1 MRWPPWSSAE
11 EKRHDESLLRSV
23 QQRFA
28 SFLFLLDANN
38 RVLKLL
44 NDLEE
49 KAQGEH
55 LYDLSYI
62 RSTVSEIRVGVR
74 EIIDV
79 MISIGGSDYEPLRER
94 FTAIDIEVESALS
107 GARPIVPGEY
117 TIRLGELTRE
127 EAACV
132 GSKNAQLGEL
142 RSKLGLLVPD
152 GFAISAW
159 AYKHF
164 VGANNLQERID
175 DLLANVDIRRYPEL
189 VRVSET
195 IQEMIVSSKVPK
207 DLADAIR
214 SSVADVVTQSGTTHF
229 ALRSS
234 ALSEDDLLTF
244 AGQYRS
250 LLNVRADEV
259 VERYREILAGKF
271 TPKAIFYL
279 LSHAFRE
286 SDLAMCVGCVSM
298 VNAVSSGVVYT
309 RDPVHPADGCLVV
322 NSVFGLGQLLVNGI
336 LTPDVFRVRRD
347 GCQVVER
354 RIARKLERLK
364 MRPGTGTSREP
375 VPERL
380 QKQPSLGEA
389 HLYELSRM
397 ALEVERHYG
406 APQDLEW
413 ALDHSK
419 RLFLLQTRPL
429 QLLAPHE
436 NGGEPDVSG
445 LDVLLSGGTT
455 VCPGAGS
462 GPVYRAASSNDLP
475 GVTAQ
480 SVVVAH
486 HPFPGLVSVLGK
498 ISALITEVGGLAS
511 HTATLAREYRVPT
524 IMGLSGIERLVPGSP
539 VTVDATDAKVYA
551 GSHPAIVRSR
561 WIARVPTAGDP
572 LQHVLRRSLACL
584 SPLNLLYPSD
594 PDFLIENCQTVHD
607 LTRFCH
613 QKSMQELFETTAGL
627 KEQRRVGL
635 RLRSEIPL
643 RVNIVC
649 LERDVVVPRNKR
661 WVRED
666 ELISTPM
673 RAFWSGIT
681 QEGWPAPQKAL
692 NGFDS
697 ATGPEARST
706 TRSGFS
712 EDSYAV
718 LGREYMVVSLR
729 MGYHF
734 TTVEALSSPESSKN
748 FINMQ
753 YKQGGASLDRRKR
766 RLRLITRILSTLG
779 FRNMSWGDSLDS
791 RITYLDQE
799 PILERLRILGRL
811 MIMTKQLDMALSTDE
826 ITEWYT
832 DDFMKKLGLAS
843 SSED

>member
-1 MRWPPWSSAE
+1 
-11 EKRHDESLLRSV
+11 LLRSV
-23 QQRFA
+23 KQRFA

-44 NDLEE
+44 SDLEE
-49 KAQGEH
+49 KAHGDH

-62 RSTVSEIRVGVR
+62 RSAVSDIRAGVR
-74 EIIDV
+74 EIIEI
-79 MISIGGSDYEPLRER
+79 MISLGGAEYEPLRER
-94 FTAIDIEVESALS
+94 FALIDTDVESALT
-107 GARPIVPGEY
+107 GVRAIVPGEY
-117 TIRLGELTRE
+117 TIRLGELNRE
-127 EAACV
+127 ESACV

-142 RSKLGLLVPD
+142 RSKLGLRVPD
-152 GFAISAW
+152 GFAITAW

-164 VGANNLQERID
+164 IAANGLQERID
-175 DLLANVDIRRYPEL
+175 EALGAVDIRRFEEL

-195 IQEMIVSSKVPK
+195 IQEMIVSSEVPA
-207 DLADAIR
+207 DLTDAIR
-214 SSVADVVTQSGTTHF
+214 ASVADVVKGSGTTHF

-259 VERYREILAGKF
+259 VERYPEVLAGKF

-322 NSVFGLGQLLVNGI
+322 NSVFGLGQLLVDGT

-347 GCQVVER
+347 GCQVVDS
-354 RIARKLERLK
+354 RITRKPERLAMK
-364 MRPGTGTSREP
+364 PATGTTREP
-375 VPERL
+375 VLEER
-380 QKQPSLGEA
+380 QNAPSLDDT

-406 APQDLEW
+406 VPQDLEW
-413 ALDHSK
+413 ALDRSGH
-419 RLFLLQTRPL
+419 LFLLQTRPL

-436 NGGEPDVSG
+436 EGGEPEVAG
-445 LDVLLSGGTT
+445 LEILLSGGTT
-455 VCPGAGS
+455 VCPGAGT
-462 GPVYRAASSNDLP
+462 GPVYRAVSANDLP
-475 GVTAQ
+475 GVPAR
-480 SVVVAH
+480 SVLVAH

-498 ISALITEVGGLAS
+498 ISALVTEVGGLAS

-524 IMGLSGIERLVPGSP
+524 IMGLPGIEQLAPGKP
-539 VTVDATDAKVYA
+539 VTVDATDAKIYA
-551 GSHPAIVRSR
+551 GDHPAIVRSR
-561 WIARVPTAGDP
+561 WIARVPAAGDP
-572 LQHVLRRSLACL
+572 LQRVLRRALACL

-594 PDFLIENCQTVHD
+594 PDFLIENCHTVHD
-607 LTRFCH
+607 VTRFCH
-613 QKSMQELFETTAGL
+613 QKAMQELFETTTGL
-627 KEQRRVGL
+627 QEQRRVGL

-649 LERDVVVPRNKR
+649 LETDAVVLRGRR

-666 ELISTPM
+666 ELISVPM

-681 QEGWPAPQKAL
+681 REGWPSARKDLAGL
-692 NGFDS
+692 DS
-697 ATGPEARST
+697 ATGPEARGGK
-706 TRSGFS
+706 RREFS

-734 TTVEALSSPESSKN
+734 TTVEALASPVPSKN
-748 FINMQ
+748 FITMQ
-753 YKQGGASLDRRKR
+753 YKLGGASLDRRMR
-766 RLRLITRILSTLG
+766 RLRLITTILSTLG
-779 FRNMSWGDSLDS
+779 FRNLSQGDALDS
-791 RITYLDQE
+791 RITYLEQE
-799 PILERLRILGRL
+799 PVLERLHLLGRL
-811 MIMTKQLDMALSTDE
+811 MIMTKQLDMALGTDE

-832 DDFMKKLGLAS
+832 EDFMKKLGLTPS
-843 SSED
+843 TDS

>member
-1 MRWPPWSSAE
+1 
-11 EKRHDESLLRSV
+11 LLRSV

-44 NDLEE
+44 SDLEE
-49 KAQGEH
+49 KAQGEQ

-62 RSTVSEIRVGVR
+62 RSAVSEIRVGVR

-79 MISIGGSDYEPLRER
+79 MISLGGSDYEPLRKR
-94 FTAIDIEVESALS
+94 FAEIDIEVESAIT
-107 GARPIVPGEY
+107 GAHPIVPGEY

-132 GSKNAQLGEL
+132 GNKNAQLGEL
-142 RSKLGLLVPD
+142 HSKLGLLVPD

-164 VGANNLQERID
+164 IGANKLQERID
-175 DLLANVDIRRYPEL
+175 DLLAQVDIRRYPEL

-195 IQEMIVSSKVPK
+195 IHEMLVSSKVPD

-214 SSVADVVTQSGTTHF
+214 ANVADVVTRSGTTHF

-259 VERYREILAGKF
+259 VDRYREVLAGKF

-298 VNAVSSGVVYT
+298 INAVSSGVVYT
-309 RDPVHPADGCLVV
+309 RDPVRPADKCLVI
-322 NSVFGLGQLLVNGI
+322 NAVFGLGQLLVDGT

-354 RIARKLERLK
+354 RIARKPVRLV
-364 MRPGTGTSREP
+364 MRPGTGTTREP
-375 VPERL
+375 VPEQR
-380 QKQPSLGEA
+380 QNRPSLGEA
-389 HLYELSRM
+389 DLYELSRM

-413 ALDHSK
+413 ALDRSK

-429 QLLAPHE
+429 QLLAPAE
-436 NGGEPDVSG
+436 NGGEPEVAG
-445 LDVLLSGGTT
+445 LEVALTGGTT

-462 GPVYRAASSNDLP
+462 GPVYRAASSDDLP
-475 GVTAQ
+475 GVAAR
-480 SVVVAH
+480 SVLVAH
-486 HPFPGLVSVLGK
+486 HPFPGLVSVLPK

-524 IMGLSGIERLVPGSP
+524 IMGLAGIERLAPGEA
-539 VTVDATDAKVYA
+539 VTVDATAAKVYT
-551 GSHPAIVRSR
+551 GTHPEIVRSR
-561 WIARVPTAGDP
+561 SIDRVPTTGDP
-572 LQHVLRRSLACL
+572 LQRVLRRALACL

-594 PDFLIENCQTVHD
+594 PDFLIENCHTVHD
-607 LTRFCH
+607 ITRFCH

-627 KEQRRVGL
+627 REQRRVGL

-643 RVNIVC
+643 RVNIIC
-649 LERDVVVPRNKR
+649 LEHDAIALRGRR

-666 ELISTPM
+666 ELISIPM
-673 RAFWSGIT
+673 RAFWSGMT
-681 QEGWPAPQKAL
+681 QEGWPAIRKDLKAL
-692 NGFDS
+692 AS
-697 ATGPEARST
+697 STGPEERSE

-718 LGREYMVVSLR
+718 LGREYMVASLR

-734 TTVEALSSPESSKN
+734 TTVEALSSGEPSKN
-748 FINMQ
+748 FISMQ
-753 YKQGGASLDRRKR
+753 YKQGGAALDRRMR
-766 RLRLITRILSTLG
+766 RLRLINKILSTLG
-779 FRNMSWGDSLDS
+779 FSNLSQGDSLDS
-791 RITYLDQE
+791 RIAYLDQE
-799 PILERLRILGRL
+799 SVLERLRILGRL
-811 MIMTKQLDMALSTDE
+811 MIMTKQLDMALSTDA
-826 ITEWYT
+826 ITDWYT
-832 DDFMKKLGLAS
+832 EDFMKKLGLHTS
-843 SSED
+843 SDS

>member
-1 MRWPPWSSAE
+1 MRWPPWASAKE
-11 EKRHDESLLRSV
+11 RPGEESLLRSV
-23 QQRFA
+23 KQRFA

-44 NDLEE
+44 SDLEE
-49 KAQGEH
+49 KAQGDH

-62 RSTVSEIRVGVR
+62 RSAVSDIRAGVR
-74 EIIDV
+74 EIIEV
-79 MISIGGSDYEPLRER
+79 MISLGGSDYEPLRER
-94 FTAIDIEVESALS
+94 FAEIDVEVETALT
-107 GARPIVPGEY
+107 GARPIVPGDY

-159 AYKHF
+159 AYQHF
-164 VGANNLQERID
+164 IGANELQERID
-175 DLLANVDIRRYPEL
+175 EALAAVDIRRYAEL

-195 IQEMIVSSKVPK
+195 IQEMIVSSKVPE

-214 SSVADVVTQSGTTHF
+214 SSVADVVSRSGTTHF

-259 VERYREILAGKF
+259 IERYREVLAGKF

-298 VNAVSSGVVYT
+298 VDAVSSGVVYT

-322 NSVFGLGQLLVNGI
+322 NSVFGLGQLLVDGT

-354 RIARKLERLK
+354 RIASKAERLA
-364 MRPGTGTSREP
+364 MSSVTGTTRER
-375 VPERL
+375 VLEER
-380 QKQPSLGEA
+380 QNAPSLDET

-406 APQDLEW
+406 VPQDLEW
-413 ALDHSK
+413 ALDHSGQ
-419 RLFLLQTRPL
+419 LFLLQTRPL
-429 QLLAPHE
+429 QLLAPPE
-436 NGGEPDVSG
+436 NVDEPEVSG
-445 LDVLLSGGTT
+445 LEVLLAGGTT

-462 GPVYRAASSNDLP
+462 GPVYRAVSTHDLP
-475 GVTAQ
+475 GVPAQ
-480 SVVVAH
+480 SVLVAH
-486 HPFPGLVSVLGK
+486 HPFPGLVSVLAK
-498 ISALITEVGGLAS
+498 ISALVTEVGGLAS

-524 IMGLSGIERLVPGSP
+524 IMGLFGIERLVPGKP

-551 GSHPAIVRSR
+551 GEHPAIVRSR
-561 WIARVPTAGDP
+561 WIARVPPEGDP
-572 LQHVLRRSLACL
+572 LQRVLRRALACL

-594 PDFLIENCQTVHD
+594 PGFLIENCHTVHD
-607 LTRFCH
+607 ITRFCH
-613 QKSMQELFETTAGL
+613 QKAMQELFETTAGL
-627 KEQRRVGL
+627 REQRRVGL

-649 LERDVVVPRNKR
+649 LERDAVVLRGKR
-661 WVRED
+661 WIRED
-666 ELISTPM
+666 ELISLPM
-673 RAFWSGIT
+673 RAFWSGMT
-681 QEGWPAPQKAL
+681 QEGWPAPRKDL
-692 NGFDS
+692 NGLAS
-697 ATGPEARST
+697 ATGPEERGEAR
-706 TRSGFS
+706 RGFS

-734 TTVEALSSPESSKN
+734 TTVEALSSPEPSKN
-748 FINMQ
+748 FITMQ
-753 YKQGGASLDRRKR
+753 YKQGGASLDRRMR
-766 RLRLITRILSTLG
+766 RLRLITTILSTLG
-779 FRNMSWGDSLDS
+779 FGNLSQGDSLDS
-791 RITYLDQE
+791 RITYLEQE
-799 PILERLRILGRL
+799 SVLERLRLLGRL

-832 DDFMKKLGLAS
+832 EDFMKKLGLLS
-843 SSED
+843 SSD